1 MNAGAGGQD
10 GDMRVSVLL
19 LLLAPI
25 ILVNLLAFILPVL
38 NLATLSFR
46 AASAS
51 GTLSDAWTL
60 STWQSLLTDT
70 YYWRMVWRTV
80 WIGLLI
86 TAITL
91 VLSYPLALFVSRQ
104 SGMVRTVL
112 VVVCISPLLI
122 SAVVRTYG
130 WMVILGNQGFAPSII
145 RSLGFTPPRLI
156 NNTQSVV
163 IGMVEIL
170 MPYMILCLLA
180 GFGRL
185 EKVLEEAASSLGAT
199 PFTTFR
205 RVILPL
211 SLPGVLLG
219 CLLCFVLAVSSF
231 ITPKMLAG
239 GRVSLL
245 ATEIYDQAVV
255 TLNWPLAAGLSVM
268 ILVIFGLALVLYG
281 RLSRALV

>member
-1 MNAGAGGQD
+1 MGGNGHD
-10 GDMRVSVLL
+10 RAVRPSVLL

-25 ILVNLLAFILPVL
+25 ILVNLLAFILPVV

-46 AASAS
+46 EASAS
-51 GTLSDAWTL
+51 GTLGEAWSL
-60 STWQSLLTDT
+60 ATWRSLLTDG
-70 YYWRMVWRTV
+70 YYWSMVWRTV
-80 WIGLLI
+80 WIGLMI
-86 TAITL
+86 TVITL
-91 VLSYPLALFVSRQ
+91 VLSYPLALFISRQ
-104 SGMVRTVL
+104 VGIVRTVL
-112 VVVCISPLLI
+112 VVACISPLLI

-130 WMVILGNQGFAPSII
+130 WMVILGNQGFAPSIL
-145 RSLGFTPPRLI
+145 RSLGLDPPRLI

-170 MPYMILCLLA
+170 MPYMILCLLS

-185 EKVLEEAASSLGAT
+185 EKVLEEAASSLGAR

-231 ITPKMLAG
+231 ITPKMLGG
-239 GRVSLL
+239 GRVALL
-245 ATEIYDQAVV
+245 ATEIYDQSVI

-281 RLSRALV
+281 RLSRALI